1 MTAATRA
8 DVTIVGGG
16 IAACAAAAAL
26 RRAGLSV
33 VLLEK
38 RVCGAGASGVNF
50 GGVRQ
55 QGRHPAE
62 LPLARRALPIWQ
74 KMHAILGTD
83 VEYEASGHIKLARSE
98 ADMAELE
105 RYARVARE
113 YGLELQMLGA
123 NAVRASLPWLGQK
136 VVGASLC
143 AEDGQANPRLV
154 GPAFARLARR
164 LGADIREHAPVEEA
178 VWTGD
183 RFVVRSGAVTVESR
197 ALVNAA
203 GIGAGAIAHVFG
215 EDVPLEPLRP
225 NMLVTEPLP
234 YMITKSIGVCGGDVY
249 VRQIRRGNVIFGGGR
264 GWGDVE
270 LGVARPATTSIFGG
284 STRAVDIIPALRSAN
299 IIRSW
304 SGTDGEMPDHIP
316 VIGPSQTMPGLVHAF
331 GFSGHGFQ
339 LGPVI
344 GEIIAELVTQGRSTS
359 AIEPFS
365 IGRFAGRRAQAA
377 ASH

>member
-1 MTAATRA
+1 MSAATKA

-16 IAACAAAAAL
+16 IAACSAAVAL
-26 RRAGLSV
+26 RRSGLSV

-38 RVCGAGASGVNF
+38 RACGAGASGVNF

-55 QGRHPAE
+55 QGRHLAE

-74 KMHAILGTD
+74 KIHALLGTD
-83 VEYEASGHIKLARSE
+83 VEYEATGHIKLARSD

-105 RYARVARE
+105 RYARAAAE
-113 YGLELQMLGA
+113 YGLTLQMLGA
-123 NAVRASLPWLGQK
+123 NAVRDSLPWLGQK

-164 LGADIREHAPVEEA
+164 LGADIREHAPVEDA
-178 VWTGD
+178 AWTGN
-183 RFVVRSGAVTVESR
+183 RFVVRSGATTVESR

-203 GIGAGAIAHVFG
+203 GIGAGAIARCFG
-215 EDVPLEPLRP
+215 EDPPLEPLRP

-234 YMITKSIGVCGGDVY
+234 YTITKSIGVCGGDVY
-249 VRQIRRGNVIFGGGR
+249 VRQIKRGNVIFGGGR

-270 LGVARPATTSIFGG
+270 LGTARPATTSMFGG
-284 STRAVDIIPALRSAN
+284 SSRALDIIPALRSAN
-299 IIRSW
+299 VIRAW
-304 SGTDGEMPDHIP
+304 SGTDGETPDHIP
-316 VIGPSQTMPGLVHAF
+316 VIGPSQTTPGLVHAF

-359 AIEPFS
+359 PIEPFS
-365 IGRFAGRRAQAA
+365 IARFAAGPPRAA
-377 ASH
+377 AAH